1 MSKAVLVAVGSTVAV
16 IVFMDWVPTPLNRN
30 IAHSAAAERL
40 PGTLIH
46 GLTGTGVFVAN
57 LLGRRWPIFAG
68 AVWYSVVLVSAIAN
82 WWVPYLFGVYPG
94 EISLEAYLEEYR
106 DNLTVLPPFRG
117 HPVVPDVQHTLI
129 HAGLLLS
136 CLLSWRAFV
145 MSPRSTIVHPGW
157 SVSAGGSRTPGSPKS
172 SRP

>member
-30 IAHSAAAERL
+30 IAHTTAAERL
-40 PGTLIH
+40 SGTLIH
-46 GLTGTGVFVAN
+46 GLIGTGVFVAN
-57 LLGRRWPIFAG
+57 LLGRRWPIVTS

-82 WWVPYLFGVYPG
+82 WWVPYVFGVYPG
-94 EISLEAYLEEYR
+94 EISPDTYLEEYD
-106 DNLTVLPPFRG
+106 DNLTVLLPFRG

-136 CLLSWRAFV
+136 CVLSWRALV
-145 MSPRSTIVHPGW
+145 TSRQSTTVHPGW
-157 SVSAGGSRTPGSPKS
+157 SVSAGGLRTPGSTKT

>member
-1 MSKAVLVAVGSTVAV
+1 MSKALLVAVGSTVAV

-30 IAHSAAAERL
+30 IAHTTAAERL

-46 GLTGTGVFVAN
+46 GLTGTGVFVAI
-57 LLGRRWPIFAG
+57 LLGRRWPIVAG

-94 EISLEAYLEEYR
+94 EISLDSYLEEYR
-106 DNLTVLPPFRG
+106 DNVTVLPSFRG
-117 HPVVPDVQHTLI
+117 HPVVPDVQHMLI

-136 CLLSWRAFV
+136 CVLSWRALV
-145 MSPRSTIVHPGW
+145 MSRQSTIAHPGW
-157 SVSAGGSRTPGSPKS
+157 SVSAGGSRTPSSTRP